1 MPVKE
6 VPTSGPS
13 NGLEPVL
20 VYTRRRA
27 DLLKALLNLGEFAI
41 PLSISK
47 SSQDLL
53 DQTVSFIRSRDQPA
67 MKMTVWARLLV
78 ALE

>member
-1 MPVKE
+1 MPVRE
-6 VPTSGPS
+6 VRTSGPS

-27 DLLKALLNLGEFAI
+27 ELLKALSNLGEFAI

-53 DQTVSFIRSRDQPA
+53 DQTVSFIQSVGRPA
-67 MKMTVWARLLV
+67 TKMTVWARLLAV
-78 ALE
+78 LE